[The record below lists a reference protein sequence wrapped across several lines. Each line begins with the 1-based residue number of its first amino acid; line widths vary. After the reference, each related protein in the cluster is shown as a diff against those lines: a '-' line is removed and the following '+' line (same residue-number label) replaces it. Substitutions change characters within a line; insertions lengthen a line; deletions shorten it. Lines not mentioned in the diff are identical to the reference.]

1 MFKPKYELS
10 TEKKVTKSFVIAN
23 DTEITVGDAV
33 TLDAGFVALGAGASD
48 DILGVVVD
56 IVNEDGTPLVTDG
69 TVGAE
74 LGSYRLT
81 YTVAADNETVAKV
94 KAVVNTSTTQVY
106 EVELDAAAGTT
117 TGSDLIGAKFDLA
130 NETSLDESTV
140 GAVGATFQVVGFDTQ
155 SDTTVFA
162 KIAESS
168 IDR

>member
-10 TEKKVTKSFVIAN
+10 TEKKVTKSFVIGN
-23 DTEITVGDAV
+23 SVEVSVGDAV
-33 TLDAGFVALGAGASD
+33 TLDGGLVALGAGASA

-69 TVGAE
+69 TPGAE

-81 YTVAADNETVAKV
+81 YTTASDNATVAKV

-117 TGSDLIGAKFDLA
+117 AGSDAIGAKFDLA
-130 NETSLDESTV
+130 DEASLDESTV
-140 GAVGATFQVVGFDTQ
+140 GAAGATFQVVEFDTA